1 MNTAQTIHKQLNDLP
16 YFRNYQAVSGSV
28 HNVASHEDA
37 VEDVLAKNGLVKGYF
52 KAVATAQGYTS
63 VIKYRDAMLKDAS
76 LEESVPNNTYYSQ
89 PTGTHN
95 SPDFIFKVDNK
106 VFFVEC
112 KSGKANQPMYNSG
125 LPKVGY
131 IYLFCSEKSNEST
144 MYLGDDI
151 VNTKQREAIDK
162 FTEQS
167 QKLIAKLNEELALL
181 DDQNR
186 GLSYYQ
192 RDMWQQSGG
201 AKYTDYFKHENKTLC
216 EGKVEQL
223 FNDTETSK

>member
-1 MNTAQTIHKQLNDLP
+1 MNKAQKIHKQLNKLP

-28 HNVASHEDA
+28 HNLSSHEDA
-37 VEDVLAKNGLVKGYF
+37 VEDVLLSNSLVKSNF
-52 KAVATAQGYTS
+52 KEIATSQGFTS
-63 VIKYRDAMLKDAS
+63 SIKFRDALLQGEFGDS
-76 LEESVPNNTYYSQ
+76 IPNDVYFSQ

-95 SPDFIFKVDNK
+95 SPDFIFKVNNK
-106 VFFVEC
+106 VFLVEC
-112 KSGKANQPMYNSG
+112 KSGKDNQPMYNSG
-125 LPKVGY
+125 LPKIGY
-131 IYLFCSEKSNEST
+131 IYLFCSKKSNEST
-144 MYLGDDI
+144 MYLGEDI
-151 VNTKQREAIDK
+151 VNVEQRKVIEK

-201 AKYTDYFKHENKTLC
+201 AKYTDYFKHENKALC
-216 EGKVEQL
+216 ESKVEKL
-223 FNDTETSK
+223 FNDTKSS